1 MLALLLLPLLLAA
14 GDGRLCTVTA
24 YVDHARPMASG
35 RHPYVG
41 ACAGPR
47 WVPLGTVVLIGGKRY
62 VVEDRTHK
70 RFDGRYDLF
79 MWSRQA
85 ALRHGAPVMTVTI
98 IKLGKG
104 RR

>member
-1 MLALLLLPLLLAA
+1 MLALLLLPLLVAA

-62 VVEDRTHK
+62 VVEDRTAL
-70 RFDGRYDLF
+70 RLNGRYDLF
-79 MWSRQA
+79 MWSRIA
-85 ALRHGAPVMTVTI
+85 ALRHGAPVMKVTI
-98 IKLGKG
+98 LKYG
-104 RR
+104 RKK